1 MSRLRPDA
9 RTRAK
14 MVYKPVDLVADLMGG
29 LLASL
34 IFRRVW
40 SIIEHGDDA
49 PRPTDRER
57 GWREILLAAGLQGTI
72 FAVVKAAIH
81 RATAEETRKLTG
93 IWPGRE
99 GQRHGKAAPGGPA
112 SGSA

>member
-14 MVYKPVDLVADLMGG
+14 MVYKPADLVAGLLAS

-40 SIIEHGDDA
+40 SIIEHGEDV
-49 PRPTDRER
+49 PRATDEQRA
-57 GWREILLAAGLQGTI
+57 WRDILIAAGLQGAV
-72 FAVVKAAIH
+72 FALVKAAID
-81 RATAEETRKLTG
+81 RSTAQGTRKLTG
-93 IWPGRE
+93 IWPGAE
-99 GQRHGKAAPGGPA
+99 GQQPGKPA
-112 SGSA
+112 

>member
-1 MSRLRPDA
+1 MSRLRPD
-9 RTRAK
+9 TRK
-14 MVYKPVDLVADLMGG
+14 VVKVSYKAVDLVADIIGG
-29 LLASL
+29 VLAGM
-34 IFRRVW
+34 IFKRVW
-40 SIIEHGDDA
+40 GIIEQGDAA
-49 PRPTDRER
+49 PKPTDEQRR
-57 GWREILLAAGLQGTI
+57 WREILFAAGLQGTI